1 MSFMKSLVSLV
12 CLGLMI
18 TLTTTTVTAQEG
30 ESAPAEAVEET
41 IEKAVE
47 ETIEKA
53 GEETIEKAA
62 EEMET
67 KAVKS
72 PRTEATGM
80 IGETQVNL
88 AWGAP
93 SVRGREIFGGLEAFG
108 EVWRTGANEATT
120 FEVSKNV
127 MIEGEELA
135 AGKYAL
141 FTIPGEEKWTVIF
154 NSVADQFGHYDYDES
169 NDVLR
174 VEVDAQTL
182 DESVETMK
190 MFVKNK
196 EDQSWVGLK
205 WANTKVAFKVAE
217 ASSN

>member
-1 MSFMKSLVSLV
+1 
-12 CLGLMI
+12 MI
-18 TLTTTTVTAQEG
+18 TLSTTVTAQE
-30 ESAPAEAVEET
+30 EAAPQEAV
-41 IEKAVE
+41 
-47 ETIEKA
+47 
-53 GEETIEKAA
+53 ETIEKAA
-62 EEMET
+62 DEM

-80 IGETQVNL
+80 IGEAQVDL

-93 SVRGREIFGGLEAFG
+93 SVRGRAVYGDLVPYDK
-108 EVWRTGANEATT
+108 VWRTGANEASTIT
-120 FEVSKNV
+120 VSKNV

-135 AGKYAL
+135 AGTYSL

-174 VEVDAQTL
+174 VEVEPHTL
-182 DESVETMK
+182 DEPVETME

-196 EDQSWVGLK
+196 DDQSWVGLK
-205 WANTKVAFKVAE
+205 WADKKVAFEVAE
-217 ASSN
+217 SSSN